1 MVFWFQVIQQP
12 SKVPLEN
19 AVFKDSIYKEEKEIY
34 LPKRGISFIKQLAYK
49 DKKPYK
55 RHEEDDLEFRTRK
68 AEILMKRR
76 VRGLANNK
84 SKWRILDNGDV
95 LLTPLFRLSYH
106 VFKIKEAILKKV
118 YIKSS
123 DLAHLYSEINIK

>member
-1 MVFWFQVIQQP
+1 
-12 SKVPLEN
+12 
-19 AVFKDSIYKEEKEIY
+19 
-34 LPKRGISFIKQLAYK
+34 
-49 DKKPYK
+49 
-55 RHEEDDLEFRTRK
+55 
-68 AEILMKRR
+68 MKRR

-84 SKWRILDNGDV
+84 SKWQILNNSDV